1 MRASDAVA
9 VRWASAFLDLPDA
22 VHDVGVAFWRSVT
35 GSSLSSP
42 RGDRGQFATL
52 LPGDGDPY
60 LRVQRLA
67 VGPRVHLDLHVEDV
81 HQAARRAE
89 ELGARVLVSASHVVL
104 GSPGGFVFCFV
115 LDRQGH
121 RRPGPVVGARGGR
134 SLVDQLAL
142 DAPAALVDAEL
153 TFWSALTGWAPDGDP
168 AGVLVPLVRPAG
180 MPLRLMVQRL
190 GADDGRTQVTAHLD
204 LAAGGPDR
212 QVVVAEHTELGA
224 RVLREAVRWTVL
236 RDPAGS
242 VYCLTDRDPATG
254 RLPVGAP
261 RRLG

>member
-1 MRASDAVA
+1 MRTPEPVA
-9 VRWASAFLDLPDA
+9 IRWTSAFVDLPDD
-22 VHDVGVAFWRSVT
+22 VHDLGVAFWRSVT
-35 GSSLSSP
+35 GSSLSAP

-67 VGPRVHLDLHVEDV
+67 GAPRVHLDLHVDDV
-81 HQAARRAE
+81 RAAARQAE
-89 ELGARVLVSASHVVL
+89 ALGARVLVSGSHVVM

-115 LDRQGH
+115 VDRQGH
-121 RRPGPVVGARGGR
+121 RRPSAVTGALGGR

-142 DAPAALVDAEL
+142 DAPTGLATGEVA
-153 TFWSALTGWAPDGDP
+153 FWSSLTGWSPDADV

-180 MPLRLMVQRL
+180 IPLRLMVQRL
-190 GADDGRTQVTAHLD
+190 GADDDRTQVSGHLD
-204 LAAGGPDR
+204 VAAGGPDR
-212 QVVVAEHTELGA
+212 RVVVAEHVDLGA
-224 RVLREAVRWTVL
+224 RVLHEAARWTVL
-236 RDPAGS
+236 RDPAGA

-254 RLPVGAP
+254 RLPDGPP